1 MPITGP
7 PGFSAN
13 DVMENTGLD
22 KFLVLNNEQFGRT
35 CFCPNPLGQEGKQR
49 ERLYST
55 GRNQPKPEDC
65 ALGREERCLRW
76 RSYCR
81 EETP

>member
-7 PGFSAN
+7 AGFSAN

-35 CFCPNPLGQEGKQR
+35 CFCPNPLG
-49 ERLYST
+49 
-55 GRNQPKPEDC
+55 
-65 ALGREERCLRW
+65 
-76 RSYCR
+76 
-81 EETP
+81 